1 MISPNYASA
10 HMLNELVKSYNSA
23 NTTLDMMLSN
33 QEYAL
38 AYNEVER
45 NLQLLHGLT
54 YLYSNSSS
62 DLTNI
67 ISFGKGLYKNSSS
80 YNTESGLTTAFS
92 IINLLGSNTDIRNCY
107 VFGAFYLS
115 DDDDIYNVLG
125 KPVDSTRVEP
135 LIISNDITIDEALDL
150 LKNNEILYFPAPSSN
165 SVLLYKYVISI
176 EFYDGVLKNTRALMY
191 LVDYRKP
198 RGYFGFTDEKVSQ
211 SFTKNIINN
220 KSYIYQLFSTFQT
233 NVETIIRS
241 WINLDSWNPSF
252 VEYWRIS
259 TTPMPDEL
267 KTYINSELG
276 III

>member
-1 MISPNYASA
+1 MRFLRLRDI
-10 HMLNELVKSYNSA
+10 K
-23 NTTLDMMLSN
+23 
-33 QEYAL
+33 
-38 AYNEVER
+38 
-45 NLQLLHGLT
+45 
-54 YLYSNSSS
+54 
-62 DLTNI
+62 
-67 ISFGKGLYKNSSS
+67 
-80 YNTESGLTTAFS
+80 SGLTTAFS

-220 KSYIYQLFSTFQT
+220 KSYIYQLFSTLQT

-252 VEYWRIS
+252 VEYWRTS

>member
-10 HMLNELVKSYNSA
+10 HILNELVKSYDIA
-23 NTTLDMMLSN
+23 KTTTDMILSN

-45 NLQLLHGLT
+45 SVQLLHGLT
-54 YLYSNSSS
+54 YLYSNSSD
-62 DLTNI
+62 DLKKI
-67 ISFGKGLYKNSSS
+67 ITFGKGLYKNSTS
-80 YNTESGLTTAFS
+80 YNTESLLTTKFS
-92 IINLLGSNTDIRNCY
+92 IIDLLGNNTEIQNCY

-115 DDDDIYNVLG
+115 DDDDIHNVLAL
-125 KPVDSTRVEP
+125 PIDSTRSEP
-135 LIISNDITIDEALDL
+135 LIIFNDVSVDEALEL
-150 LKNNEILYFPAPSSN
+150 VKNNELLYFPLPSAN
-165 SVLLYKYVISI
+165 SVLLYKYVISV
-176 EFYDGVLKNTRALMY
+176 EYYDGVLENTKALMY
-191 LVDYRKP
+191 LVDFRKP

-220 KSYIYQLFSTFQT
+220 KSYIYQLFSTLQT

-252 VEYWRIS
+252 VDYWKNS
-259 TTPMPDEL
+259 TNPMPDEL
-267 KTYINSELG
+267 KTYINNELG